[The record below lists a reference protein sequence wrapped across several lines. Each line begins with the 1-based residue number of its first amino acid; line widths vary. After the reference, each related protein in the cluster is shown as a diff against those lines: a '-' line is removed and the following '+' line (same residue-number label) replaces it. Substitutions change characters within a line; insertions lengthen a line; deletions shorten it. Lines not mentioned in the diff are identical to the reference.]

1 MIIKQ
6 LSVFLED
13 KVGRLTEITK
23 ILYEND
29 INMSAFCIAE
39 APDYGIVRMIINKPE
54 AAVQKLKEHN
64 FAVSLTDVVCL
75 VVPDHPGGLYQVLQL
90 LSGNDITI
98 DYMYAFSLGQKASV
112 VIRSSSNDEVIK
124 ILQENKIELLKAS
137 DIYEV

>member
-23 ILYEND
+23 ILFEND

-39 APDYGIVRMIINKPE
+39 APDYGIVRMIVNKPE
-54 AAVQKLKEHN
+54 LAVQKLKEN
-64 FAVSLTDVVCL
+64 NIAVNLTDVVCL

-90 LSGNDITI
+90 LSDNQITI
-98 DYMYAFSLGQKASV
+98 DYMYAFSVGQKASV

-124 ILQENKIELLKAS
+124 ILQEKKIVLLKAS
-137 DIYEV
+137 DIYEL